1 MSKTF
6 IEKVSNI
13 QATLK
18 APKSQRNNFGNY
30 NYRNQE
36 DILEAVKPLLKE
48 AGLVLTIS
56 DQLEGLGNRIYIKS
70 TATITDGK
78 DSLSNT
84 AFAREAETQ
93 KGMSD
98 SQVSGSA
105 SSYARKYALNGLFL
119 IDDTKDDDATNTHG
133 KDAPAK
139 TAPATTI
146 AKLEKDAATLA
157 RPSAEKVIAAGE
169 QVANSTVPEKKGFGS
184 RFGNKKADETKKEV
198 Y

>member
-6 IEKVSNI
+6 IEKVSEI

-18 APKSQRNNFGNY
+18 APKNQRNNFGGY

-36 DILEAVKPLLKE
+36 DILEAVKPLLKD

-56 DQLEGLGNRIYIKS
+56 DQLESTLSRVYIKS
-70 TATITDGK
+70 TATITDGTN
-78 DSLSNT
+78 SISNT
-84 AFAREAETQ
+84 ALAREAEVQ

-98 SQVSGSA
+98 SQISGSA

-119 IDDTKDDDATNTHG
+119 IDDTRDDDATNTHG

-139 TAPATTI
+139 APQKQTAAPTVEKLSAAAQSLGLDTNPAPATP
-146 AKLEKDAATLA
+146 A
-157 RPSAEKVIAAGE
+157 
-169 QVANSTVPEKKGFGS
+169 PEKKGFGS
-184 RFGNKKADETKKEV
+184 RFAKKDTPAADPAKKEL